1 MGNKEDL
8 ADELEKKLSSK
19 ENEYEKQELDL
30 VYEELPIFRQ
40 IIMEEPEER
49 RDFIK
54 ESFEANKVIMLDY
67 LKENNITAKLKDI
80 VSWARQKGLTKLV
93 HGSIFYET
101 FRKNTIFPETN
112 FEKNWEWNLYPK
124 TLPGILAETFY
135 KNQEESVSDLYHDH
149 FYFYVQE
156 KKYFLFEYTH
166 AIVKAKVLD
175 DKRIV
180 WVAGFGSDKETRPKL
195 VKNEE
200 EMFEKFKNYFVDLV
214 DGKAR

>member
-30 VYEELPIFRQ
+30 VYEELAIFRQ
-40 IIMEEPEER
+40 VIMEEPEER

-80 VSWARQKGLTKLV
+80 VCWARQKGLNKLV

-112 FEKNWEWNLYPK
+112 LEKNWEWNLYHK
-124 TLPGILAETFY
+124 TLPGIADETFY
-135 KNQEESVSDLYHDH
+135 TYPEESVSDLYHDH

-214 DGKAR
+214 DGKL